1 MLRKVKPKKTAFWQ
15 LVPKDL
21 ILPAVSALLLVLS
34 FPNFNLEFLAWAAFV
49 PLFFAMEGAGI
60 KKAFFLAYVCGAL
73 FWLGAIYWL
82 VHVTSLGML
91 LLVLYLAL
99 YWGLFGLI
107 VSWKGFQRRGLN
119 IFLFPALWVLLEYMR
134 SYFLT
139 GFPWALLGYSQYQ
152 TLAIIQIADITGVW
166 GVSFLVMMVNVAVY
180 EYIRQ
185 TASKE
190 RNNNRASV
198 IFACSLLFCAYAY
211 GVFQLGVFAKAEP
224 PSGTAGAQGRN
235 VRISLIQGNIPQELK
250 WDSSAREYI
259 TRRYFSLSQEAA
271 KDKPDLIVW
280 PEAAVPDYLTERSD
294 YFKELQALA
303 QSSKADLLTGAVTSR
318 NNGYYNSAVLFYS
331 GGGVDTYDK
340 IHLVPFGEY
349 IPLRSIFMFLETV
362 VPIGEVTRGS
372 DYKVFRLAEQ
382 GPGAALGFST
392 LICFEDAFP
401 ELSRRFVN
409 RGSRLLITVTNDAW
423 YRRTSAAYQH
433 FQASVFRSV
442 ENRVPMARCA
452 NTGVSAF
459 INADGTIDGIVSDP
473 LGNTLFVA
481 GHLTRDIRLSDRQV
495 TIYTRFGDWFIVAC
509 LLIAFAMVLCY
520 NIFPD
525 KRRR

>member
-1 MLRKVKPKKTAFWQ
+1 MLRTVKIKKARSW
-15 LVPKDL
+15 LPSKKDL
-21 ILPAVSALLLVLS
+21 ILPGVSAFLLVLS
-34 FPNFNLEFLAWAAFV
+34 FPNFNLEFLAWVAFV
-49 PLFFAMEGAGI
+49 PLLFAIERAGI
-60 KKAFFLAYVCGAL
+60 KKAFMLAYVCGVL
-73 FWLGAIYWL
+73 FWLGAVYWL
-82 VHVTSLGML
+82 VHVTALGML
-91 LLVLYLAL
+91 LLVLYLAIYL
-99 YWGLFGLI
+99 GFFGFI
-107 VSWKGFQRRGLN
+107 VSWKGFYSRGLS
-119 IFLFPALWVLLEYMR
+119 IFLIPAVWVLLEYIR

-139 GFPWALLGYSQYQ
+139 GFPWALLAYSQYQ
-152 TLAIIQIADITGVW
+152 TLPMIQIADITGAW

-185 TASKE
+185 AASKG
-190 RNNNRASV
+190 RNNSRASV
-198 IFACSLLFCAYAY
+198 IFACGLLLCAYVY
-211 GVFQLGVFAKAEP
+211 GVFQLGT
-224 PSGTAGAQGRN
+224 SGAHGRN
-235 VRISLIQGNIPQELK
+235 VRISLIQGSIPQELK
-250 WDSSAREYI
+250 WDSRAREYI
-259 TRRYFSLSQEAA
+259 TSRYFSLSREAA
-271 KDKPDLIVW
+271 KDNPDLIVW

-318 NNGYYNSAVLFYS
+318 DNSYYNSAVLFHS

-340 IHLVPFGEY
+340 MHLVPFGEY

-362 VPIGEVTRGS
+362 VPIGEVTRGF
-372 DYKVFRLAEQ
+372 DYKVFRLAAQ
-382 GPGAALGFST
+382 GPGTAQGFST

-423 YRRTSAAYQH
+423 YQRTSAAYQH
-433 FQASVFRSV
+433 FQASVFRAV

-459 INADGTIDGIVSDP
+459 INPDGTIDGIVSDP
-473 LGNTLFVA
+473 SGNTLFVA

-495 TIYTRFGDWFIVAC
+495 TIYTRFGDWFIAAC
-509 LLIAFAMVLCY
+509 LLIAFAMFICY
-520 NIFPD
+520 NTFPN